1 MTPETIAG
9 GGGAAMIGGACEADG
24 AGRGESFVLL
34 PPPLTTGASPAFTA
48 RSSHKIVH
56 GCSFVASV
64 ASSAVDCSA
73 GSLTSINVLSA
84 SGCTGAPTAGC
95 APLMTANAK
104 TMRGSEHSKRRR
116 RDIGKHYFPVRR
128 HATARGVSPVGKI
141 YHSP

>member
-9 GGGAAMIGGACEADG
+9 GSGAAMIGGACEANG
-24 AGRGESFVLL
+24 AVRGDSFVLL
-34 PPPLTTGASPAFTA
+34 PPPLMTGASLSFTA
-48 RSSHKIVH
+48 RSSHRIVH
-56 GCSFVASV
+56 EGSFVASV
-64 ASSAVDCSA
+64 ASNVADGSA
-73 GSLTSINVLSA
+73 GSVTSINVLSA

-104 TMRGSEHSKRRR
+104 AMRGSEHSKRRR
-116 RDIGKHYFPVRR
+116 RDIGKHCFPVRR